1 MMRALAEFIMRGRM
15 QACLI
20 ALVGNLLPLI
30 SPATVGLVTLRQRFQ
45 DGLLVLLWA
54 GMPLMAALFLEWTS
68 ALVALSSLVGL
79 ISVIIAGEVLKATTS
94 WQLALV
100 AVLATCLVGVQAVA
114 IPLDAE
120 TMAISA
126 QVSALI
132 ADQQMVTPDSGVSP
146 FIGLMALTA
155 AGLGVENANAV
166 LVLGFLAWLAGIGA
180 IGALL
185 VARWWQS
192 LLYNPGGFQQEF
204 HGMRF
209 DRLIGCGLMAA
220 VIACNVL
227 APEYMTWASLFGL
240 PLLLAGLGLAHFVV
254 KSKKLGV
261 VWLIVLY
268 VGLVLIGPLSMVLIV
283 VGFLDSFL
291 NLRSRFAGAGEN
303 R

>member
-54 GMPLMAALFLEWTS
+54 GLPLMAALFLEWTS
-68 ALVALSSLVGL
+68 ALIALSSLVGL
-79 ISVIIAGEVLKATTS
+79 ISVLIAGEVLKATTS

-100 AVLATCLVGVQAVA
+100 ALLATCLIGVKAIA

-120 TMAISA
+120 TKTIAA
-126 QVSALI
+126 KVSELI
-132 ADQQMVTPDSGVSP
+132 ADQEMVTADSNVSP

-155 AGLGVENANAV
+155 MGLGVDSANGV

-185 VARWWQS
+185 LARWWQS
-192 LLYNPGGFQQEF
+192 LLYNPDGFQQEF
-204 HGMRF
+204 HGLRF
-209 DRLIGCGLMAA
+209 DRVIGSGLMTA
-220 VIACNVL
+220 VVACNVL

-240 PLLLAGLGLAHFVV
+240 PLLLAGLGLAHYVV
-254 KSKKLGV
+254 KAKKQGV

-291 NLRSRFAGAGEN
+291 NLRTRIAGTSE
-303 R
+303 

>member
-54 GMPLMAALFLEWTS
+54 GLPLMAALFLEWTS
-68 ALVALSSLVGL
+68 ALIALSSLVGL
-79 ISVIIAGEVLKATTS
+79 ISVLIAGEVLKATTS

-100 AVLATCLVGVQAVA
+100 ALLATCLIGVQAIA

-120 TMAISA
+120 TKTIAA
-126 QVSALI
+126 KVSELI
-132 ADQQMVTPDSGVSP
+132 ADQEMVTADSNVSP

-155 AGLGVENANAV
+155 MGLGVDSANGV

-185 VARWWQS
+185 LARWWQS
-192 LLYNPGGFQQEF
+192 LLYNPDGFQQEF
-204 HGMRF
+204 HGLRF
-209 DRLIGCGLMAA
+209 DRVIGSGLMTA
-220 VIACNVL
+220 VVACNVL

-240 PLLLAGLGLAHFVV
+240 PLLLAGLGLAHYVV
-254 KSKKLGV
+254 KAKKLGV

-291 NLRSRFAGAGEN
+291 NLRTRIAGTSE
-303 R
+303 